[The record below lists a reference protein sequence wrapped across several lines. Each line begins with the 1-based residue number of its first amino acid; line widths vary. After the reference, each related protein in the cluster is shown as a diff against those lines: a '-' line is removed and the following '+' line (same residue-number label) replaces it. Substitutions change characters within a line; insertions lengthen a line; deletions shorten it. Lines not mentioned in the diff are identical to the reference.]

1 MIIVKWNDQKNQKN
15 ETKQEG
21 NHCFLFEIEMIEMI
35 PLRDSDSD
43 EENPKKRLKNNSEPT
58 DSDTTQSEN
67 CESDTDSE

>member
-1 MIIVKWNDQKNQKN
+1 
-15 ETKQEG
+15 
-21 NHCFLFEIEMIEMI
+21 MIEMI